1 MARDTGRKREAS
13 TRRGRI
19 SAADIAERRAVLDT
33 ALAMSRQGLSP
44 GRSGNVSARCAG
56 GVLITPSGVAYEEI
70 APADIVRVGLDGAVA
85 AGQRKPSSELHFHLA
100 TYRARPDVG
109 AIVHTHSLHAT
120 VLACARRAIPAFHYM
135 VAVAGGDDI
144 PLVPYAT
151 FGSDELAR
159 HVVAGLVHRNACL
172 MANHGQIAVAA
183 TCAEA
188 LALAAEV
195 EVLAEQ
201 YVKVLTLGSPHILAR
216 DEMARVLERFAA
228 YGQKAQEWRHVG
240 VEKGTNKHETDR
252 ESR

>member
-1 MARDTGRKREAS
+1 MARAASRKQVAG
-13 TRRGRI
+13 TRAGSI
-19 SAADIAERRAVLDT
+19 SAAETAARREVLET
-33 ALAMSRQGLSP
+33 ARAMSRQGLSP
-44 GRSGNVSARCAG
+44 GRSGNVSARYADG
-56 GVLITPSGVAYEEI
+56 ILITPSGMAYDAI
-70 APADIVRVGLDGAVA
+70 APADIVRVGLDGDVA

-100 TYRARPDVG
+100 TYRARSDVG

-159 HVVAGLVHRNACL
+159 QVVAGLAHRNACL

-216 DEMARVLERFAA
+216 DEMARVLERFAG
-228 YGQKAQEWRHVG
+228 YGQKAQE
-240 VEKGTNKHETDR
+240 
-252 ESR
+252 

>member
-1 MARDTGRKREAS
+1 MARDTGKKREAS
-13 TRRGRI
+13 MSGGRSTAAETAARR
-19 SAADIAERRAVLDT
+19 DVLDT

-44 GRSGNVSARCAG
+44 GRSGNVSARFAG
-56 GVLITPSGVAYEEI
+56 GALITPSGMAYDAI
-70 APADIVRVGLDGAVA
+70 TTADIVHVSLDGAAA

-100 TYRARPDVG
+100 TYRARPDIG

-151 FGSDELAR
+151 FGTDELAR
-159 HVVAGLVHRNACL
+159 HVATGLAHRNACL
-172 MANHGQIAVAA
+172 MANHGQIAVGS

-195 EVLAEQ
+195 EVLTEQ

-216 DEMARVLERFAA
+216 DEMARVLERFAG
-228 YGQKAQEWRHVG
+228 YGQKGQG
-240 VEKGTNKHETDR
+240 
-252 ESR
+252 

>member
-1 MARDTGRKREAS
+1 MMAREAGRRQVAGRPARRSTAAETAARREVVETA
-13 TRRGRI
+13 RG
-19 SAADIAERRAVLDT
+19 
-33 ALAMSRQGLSP
+33 MSRQGLSP
-44 GRSGNVSARCAG
+44 GRSGNVSTRFDG
-56 GVLITPSGVAYEEI
+56 DVLITPSGMAYDAI
-70 APADIVRVGLDGAVA
+70 TPVDIVRVTLDGQVA

-100 TYRARPDVG
+100 AYRARPNVG

-159 HVVAGLVHRNACL
+159 HIVAGLAHRNACL

-188 LALAAEV
+188 LALAVEV

-216 DEMARVLERFAA
+216 DEMVRVLERFAS
-228 YGQKAQEWRHVG
+228 YGQKE
-240 VEKGTNKHETDR
+240 
-252 ESR
+252 